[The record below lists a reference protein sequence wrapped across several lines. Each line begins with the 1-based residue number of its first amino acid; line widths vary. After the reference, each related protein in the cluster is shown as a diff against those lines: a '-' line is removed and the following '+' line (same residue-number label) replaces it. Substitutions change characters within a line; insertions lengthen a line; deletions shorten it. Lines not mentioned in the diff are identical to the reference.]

1 MAKKKKNPLGW
12 KGQMILVCSIVMAV
26 VFLPTTILLVVGM
39 LPTLV
44 AALVDRT
51 RERVLGMTV
60 GSMNLAG
67 CTPFVIELWSGEHT
81 PERALEIV
89 AQPLPI
95 TIMFAAA
102 ALGYMI
108 EWSMTGIVASIM
120 SQKAIARLKAI
131 DEQQKK
137 LIDRWGREV
146 SGEIPLDP
154 YGFPLGQAEEDD
166 APEG

>member
-1 MAKKKKNPLGW
+1 
-12 KGQMILVCSIVMAV
+12 
-26 VFLPTTILLVVGM
+26 
-39 LPTLV
+39 
-44 AALVDRT
+44 
-51 RERVLGMTV
+51 
-60 GSMNLAG
+60 
-67 CTPFVIELWSGEHT
+67 
-81 PERALEIV
+81 
-89 AQPLPI
+89 
-95 TIMFAAA
+95 MFAAA

>member
-81 PERALEIV
+81 PN
-89 AQPLPI
+89 
-95 TIMFAAA
+95 
-102 ALGYMI
+102 
-108 EWSMTGIVASIM
+108 
-120 SQKAIARLKAI
+120 ARWRSSRNPCRSRSCSP
-131 DEQQKK
+131 QR
-137 LIDRWGREV
+137 RWV
-146 SGEIPLDP
+146 T
-154 YGFPLGQAEEDD
+154 
-166 APEG
+166 